1 VTEEEIQKELER
13 RNSIRRLESLDANE
27 SRAQSFTVGT
37 AGGGTVE
44 IIMRSASGK
53 FLWNVYQPVEIVEI
67 INQLS
72 SGIGCE
78 ISLVPKQDFS
88 TWRTWKEVE
97 EFKVN
102 KKTAGEENVAAK
114 KIVNKR
120 SPKRTRSS
128 SK

>member
-1 VTEEEIQKELER
+1 MTEEEVQKELER
-13 RNSIRRLESLDANE
+13 RNSLRRLESLDANE
-27 SRAQSFTVGT
+27 SRAQTFAVGT

-44 IIMRSASGK
+44 IIMRTASGK
-53 FLWNVYQPVEIVEI
+53 FLWNVYQPVEVVEI

-78 ISLVPKQDFS
+78 INLMPKQDFS

-97 EFKVN
+97 ELKVN
-102 KKTAGEENVAAK
+102 KKTIGEENVAAK